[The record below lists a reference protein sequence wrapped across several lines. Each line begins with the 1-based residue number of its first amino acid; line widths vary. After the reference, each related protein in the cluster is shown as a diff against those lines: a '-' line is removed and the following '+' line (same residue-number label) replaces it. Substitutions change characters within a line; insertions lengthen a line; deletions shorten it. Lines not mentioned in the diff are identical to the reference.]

1 MSCDAAALALTL
13 RLASYR
19 PDVEMPRLIRAA
31 ASARPPA
38 ANPLAREPLFASI
51 VSGAGRLRD
60 RVDGLRKGAALSPAA
75 LAKLDSDAAALAE
88 LDMKGHT
95 TLAARGTDG
104 DLKCILKGI
113 AQDLPRKTAAL
124 ASAADASGRKS
135 ALDEL
140 WFLLRD
146 NVEVVTAPTRIA
158 STDTVAG

>member
-13 RLASYR
+13 RLASF
-19 PDVEMPRLIRAA
+19 DLSADAPRLIRSL
-31 ASARPPA
+31 ASVPQPGA

-60 RVDGLRKGAALSPAA
+60 RVDTLRKAPGAPSPAA
-75 LAKLDSDAAALAE
+75 VAKLEADASALAAL
-88 LDMKGHT
+88 DMQGHV

-113 AQDLPRKTAAL
+113 AQDMPRKLAAL
-124 ASAADASGRKS
+124 REAAAPDRRHA
-135 ALDEL
+135 AFDEL

-146 NVEVVTAPTRIA
+146 NVEVITAPPQPA
-158 STDTVAG
+158 A

>member
-13 RLASYR
+13 RLASF
-19 PDVEMPRLIRAA
+19 DLSADAPRLIRAA
-31 ASARPPA
+31 ASAPQPSA

-51 VSGAGRLRD
+51 VAGAGRLRD
-60 RVDGLRKGAALSPAA
+60 RVDGLRKAADAPSAATLSKLEVDADA
-75 LAKLDSDAAALAE
+75 LAA

-95 TLAARGTDG
+95 ALAARGTDG

-113 AQDLPRKTAAL
+113 AQDMPRKLGAVRAA
-124 ASAADASGRKS
+124 APDRRRA

-146 NVEVVTAPTRIA
+146 NVEVITAPPQPA
-158 STDTVAG
+158 V

>member
-1 MSCDAAALALTL
+1 MPCDAAALALAL
-13 RLASYR
+13 RLASL
-19 PDVEMPRLIRAA
+19 DLSADSPRLIRAA
-31 ASARPPA
+31 ASAPQPGA

-51 VSGAGRLRD
+51 VAGAGRLRD
-60 RVDGLRKGAALSPAA
+60 RVDTLRKAEAAPSPAA
-75 LAKLDSDAAALAE
+75 LVRLEADASALAA

-113 AQDLPRKTAAL
+113 AQDMPRKLSAVREAAAPDL
-124 ASAADASGRKS
+124 RRA

-146 NVEVVTAPTRIA
+146 NVEVVVAPPQPA
-158 STDTVAG
+158 A